1 MDNAITQKRLMDT
14 YEDQL
19 TDPTKFTALVMSSEL
34 SDDDMFYY
42 MVTKNWKGYFV
53 INIPNENPM
62 YFSQR
67 RIFMITDTH
76 IHELRT
82 PKGSHKILINYT
94 KKLRKINE
102 EHGGF
107 KTAQIIEST
116 DIKQYKPEEE

>member
-82 PKGSHKILINYT
+82 PKGSHRILINYT

>member
-82 PKGSHKILINYT
+82 PKGSHRILINYT
-94 KKLRKINE
+94 KKLLKINE

>member
-1 MDNAITQKRLMDT
+1 
-14 YEDQL
+14 
-19 TDPTKFTALVMSSEL
+19 
-34 SDDDMFYY
+34 
-42 MVTKNWKGYFV
+42 
-53 INIPNENPM
+53 
-62 YFSQR
+62 
-67 RIFMITDTH
+67 MITDTH

-82 PKGSHKILINYT
+82 PKGSHRILINYT

>member
-1 MDNAITQKRLMDT
+1 MDNAITHKRLMDT

-19 TDPTKFTALVMSSEL
+19 TDPTKFCAVVISSGL

-53 INIPNENPM
+53 IKIPNENPM

-82 PKGSHKILINYT
+82 PKAAT
-94 KKLRKINE
+94 E
-102 EHGGF
+102 F
-107 KTAQIIEST
+107 
-116 DIKQYKPEEE
+116 

>member
-1 MDNAITQKRLMDT
+1 MDNAITHKRLMDT

-19 TDPTKFTALVMSSEL
+19 TDPTKFCAVVISSGL

-53 INIPNENPM
+53 VKIPNENPM

-82 PKGSHKILINYT
+82 PKGSHRVLIEST
-94 KKLRKINE
+94 KKLREIDE

-107 KTAQIIEST
+107 KTAEIIEST
-116 DIKQYKPEEE
+116 DIKQYKREEE

>member
-1 MDNAITQKRLMDT
+1 MDNVITHKRLMDT

-19 TDPTKFTALVMSSEL
+19 TDPTKFTAVVMSSEL

-76 IHELRT
+76 IHELRV
-82 PKGSHKILINYT
+82 PKGGHRILINYT
-94 KKLRKINE
+94 KRLRKIDE

-116 DIKQYKPEEE
+116 DIKQYKREED

>member
-1 MDNAITQKRLMDT
+1 MNNAITHKRLMDT

-19 TDPTKFTALVMSSEL
+19 TDPTKFTALVMSNGL

-53 INIPNENPM
+53 INIPNEDPM

-76 IHELRT
+76 IHELRA
-82 PKGSHKILINYT
+82 PKGSHRILIERT
-94 KKLRKINE
+94 KKLREIDE
-102 EHGGF
+102 EHGGL
-107 KTAQIIEST
+107 KIAQIIEST
-116 DIKQYKPEEE
+116 DIKQYKREEE